1 MQLRPRHFLL
11 LAAVLAV
18 FVYRIVQSH
27 RAHRGT
33 MTIVTTQ
40 NPVIGPRPNTPAWS
54 SFDNAAALRDAPPT
68 QFDPALQ
75 ALTTQIESTKPAA
88 DLEGCKT
95 WLLFYRQSVL
105 HPSPDKTWH
114 NRSAQHLNSCVKNHP
129 DIAS

>member
-54 SFDNAAALRDAPPT
+54 SFDNAATPLKSLAHYLVDRT
-68 QFDPALQ
+68 
-75 ALTTQIESTKPAA
+75 
-88 DLEGCKT
+88 
-95 WLLFYRQSVL
+95 
-105 HPSPDKTWH
+105 H
-114 NRSAQHLNSCVKNHP
+114 
-129 DIAS
+129 